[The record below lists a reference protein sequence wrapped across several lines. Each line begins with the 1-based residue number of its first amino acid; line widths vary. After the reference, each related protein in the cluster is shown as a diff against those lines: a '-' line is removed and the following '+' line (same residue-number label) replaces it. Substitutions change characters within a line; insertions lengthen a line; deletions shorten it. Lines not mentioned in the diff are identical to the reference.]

1 HGAVKPYQRYCISIS
16 PTPSIPASHFL
27 NRFYLRRFDCLLIV
41 SSIKTA
47 ISSPQRID
55 KRGHM
60 ISFSPAAARALPLDR
75 RADHPK
81 SLRNERF
88 IRRVHVKFAN
98 PHLCIQ
104 NDERRHPGSPGRLPA

>member
-1 HGAVKPYQRYCISIS
+1 LPFPQSLLS
-16 PTPSIPASHFL
+16 PAIQ
-27 NRFYLRRFDCLLIV
+27 LLIDR
-41 SSIKTA
+41 IFDQDA

-55 KRGHM
+55 KRDHM
-60 ISFSPAAARALPLDR
+60 ISFPSVAARALPLDR